1 MQNIVTYVLGLQSG
15 QFESGLARAN
25 GLTNNLT
32 SSINGLGAA
41 IGVTFGVA
49 GIAMFTKSM
58 IDAGSKIEDA
68 QTGLTTLLGDAAE
81 ARKVIN
87 NTLEDAQKTPFAFE
101 GLLAANKALISADE
115 TAKGARTAVLNLSN
129 AIAATG
135 GGDAELQ
142 RMVVNLQQVKN
153 VGHASALDIKQFA
166 YAGINIYK
174 VLQEAGIHAGE
185 SSKITYEQ
193 ITTALQKAHDEGGI
207 YFNGLENMAN
217 NTSVQISNL
226 GDAFF
231 QLKVTFFED
240 LKPMIVDFVNGLKST
255 IEFVKEHSDGIIA
268 LTKGLIAGAL
278 AFKAIAIGSAI
289 INALKFAFIGLTPAV
304 ATTTV
309 ALEGMA
315 VASSFAL
322 GPIGLLIMGVTALA
336 VAFSSLETAEEKQAR
351 THQALKEYVATDE
364 EEMLA
369 EVEKKNS
376 GKAGWSKAMMFKN
389 ERANLQQNLA
399 ENRKEWEKINY
410 DLKREQ
416 EAAEGSDDYYSPNTV
431 LTKRAK
437 DLQDAGDILQSRIA
451 TVDRLQK
458 EANPKS
464 APITALTNKSKTA
477 NTGAPKFDKAQ
488 GQKSITINVSIK
500 DLIGT
505 YNSTV
510 TNVQGNATKI
520 KEAVLGALTG
530 AVNDFQI
537 VAGQ

>member
-68 QTGLTTLLGDAAE
+68 QTGLTTLLRDSGAASQ
-81 ARKVIN
+81 VIK

-115 TAKGARTAVLNLSN
+115 TATGARTAVLNLAN
-129 AIAATG
+129 AISATG

-153 VGHASALDIKQFA
+153 VGFASALDIKQFA

-174 VLQEAGIHAGE
+174 VLTEAGMQAGE
-185 SSKITYEQ
+185 GSKITYEQ

-231 QLKVTFFED
+231 QLKVKFFED
-240 LKPMIVDFVNGLKST
+240 LKPMITDFVNGLKST
-255 IEFVKEHSDGIIA
+255 IEFVKENHREILNLGKA
-268 LTKGLIAGAL
+268 LLVGAA
-278 AFKAIAIGSAI
+278 AFKTVSILGAIIPPIITAMSTAALSGASAFEALGIAIG
-289 INALKFAFIGLTPAV
+289 
-304 ATTTV
+304 
-309 ALEGMA
+309 
-315 VASSFAL
+315 ASL
-322 GPIGLLIMGVTALA
+322 GPIGLAATAIGVLVGAY
-336 VAFSSLETAEEKQAR
+336 SLLNDAEEKR
-351 THQALKEYVATDE
+351 DALKERRAATNDALGSQE
-364 EEMLA
+364 ALRVDALIA
-369 EVEKKNS
+369 EGK
-376 GKAGWSKAMMFKN
+376 KAGISKDKIVNDEYNRVLKLKN
-389 ERANLQQNLA
+389 DNLA
-399 ENRKEWEKINY
+399 LLN
-410 DLKREQ
+410 
-416 EAAEGSDDYYSPNTV
+416 
-431 LTKRAK
+431 
-437 DLQDAGDILQSRIA
+437 
-451 TVDRLQK
+451 
-458 EANPKS
+458 NPKTNTIGFGESSFDIDNRIKKIEVKDAEYDAMLRAIPKENNIGTSKS
-464 APITALTNKSKTA
+464 AAVKALTNKSKTA

>member
-41 IGVTFGVA
+41 IGVSFGIA

-58 IDAGSKIEDA
+58 IDAGSKVEDA

-87 NTLEDAQKTPFAFE
+87 NTLEDAKKTPFAFE

-115 TAKGARTAVLNLSN
+115 TAKGARTAVLNLAN

-135 GGDAELQ
+135 GGDNELQ

-153 VGHASALDIKQFA
+153 VGFASALDIKQFA

-174 VLQEAGIHAGE
+174 VLTEAGIKAGE
-185 SSKITYEQ
+185 GSKITYQQ
-193 ITTALQKAHDEGGI
+193 ITYALQKAHDEAGI
-207 YFNGLENMAN
+207 YHNGLENMAE
-217 NTSVQISNL
+217 NTSTKISNL
-226 GDAFF
+226 GDAYF
-231 QLKVTFFED
+231 QLKVTFFEN
-240 LKPMIVDFVNGLKST
+240 LKPMIVDFVNGFT
-255 IEFVKEHSDGIIA
+255 RATEFVKEHADGIIA

-278 AFKAIAIGSAI
+278 AFKAIAIGSVI
-289 INALKFAFIGLTPAV
+289 INALKVAFIGLPPAI

-309 ALEGMA
+309 GLEGMA

-322 GPIGLLIMGVTALA
+322 GPIGLLIVGVTALA
-336 VAFSSLETAEEKQAR
+336 VAFSSLESAEESQAKK
-351 THQALKEYVATDE
+351 HQALKESAVTDE

-369 EVEKKNS
+369 YVEKKNS
-376 GKAGWSKAMMFKN
+376 GKPGWSKALMYKN
-389 ERANLQQNLA
+389 EKANLQQNLA
-399 ENRKEWEKINY
+399 ENRKEWEKYNL
-410 DLKREQ
+410 DLTREQ
-416 EAAEGSDDYYSPNTV
+416 EAAEGSDEYYSPNTE
-431 LTKRAK
+431 LTKKLK
-437 DLQDAGDILQSRIA
+437 DLSDKGDILQSRIA
-451 TVDRLQK
+451 TVDRLS
-458 EANPKS
+458 APPKS
-464 APITALTNKSKTA
+464 APITALTNKAKTA

>member
-25 GLTNNLT
+25 GLTNQLT
-32 SSINGLGAA
+32 SSVSGLGAA
-41 IGVTFGVA
+41 IGVSFGVA
-49 GIAMFTKSM
+49 GIAMFTKSV
-58 IDAGSKIEDA
+58 IEAGTTVENA
-68 QTGLTTLLGDAAE
+68 QTGLTTLLKSSDE
-81 ARKVIN
+81 ARKVIQ

-115 TAKGARTAVLNLSN
+115 SAKGAREAVLNLSN

-153 VGHASALDIKQFA
+153 VGFASALDIKQFA

-174 VLQEAGIHAGE
+174 VLQEAGIKVGE
-185 SSKITYEQ
+185 GAKITYEQ
-193 ITTALQKAHDEGGI
+193 ITTALKAAHDEGGI
-207 YFNGLENMAN
+207 YFNGLENMAG

-231 QLKVTFFED
+231 QLKVAFFED
-240 LKPMIVDFVNGLKST
+240 LKPMITDFVSGLKST

-289 INALKFAFIGLTPAV
+289 INGITLAFSALTPAV

-322 GPIGLLIMGVTALA
+322 GPIGLLIVGVTALA
-336 VAFSSLETAEEKQAR
+336 VAFSSLESAEESQAKK
-351 THQALKEYVATDE
+351 HQALKEYAVTDE

-376 GKAGWSKAMMFKN
+376 GKAGWSKALMYKN
-389 ERANLQQNLA
+389 EKANLQQNLA

-410 DLKREQ
+410 ELKREQ

-431 LTKRAK
+431 LTKSAK

-451 TVDRLQK
+451 TVDRLS
-458 EANPKS
+458 APPKS
-464 APITALTNKSKTA
+464 APITALTNKAKTA
-477 NTGAPKFDKAQ
+477 KTNAPKFDKAQ